1 MTTVDRGNKGK
12 YSGGKSNV
20 RWHIFLNMKQ
30 SMKYYSTH
38 THTHRERERERDKEV
53 KILLDNW
60 YRDSKTKFMKLESQ
74 D

>member
-12 YSGGKSNV
+12 YSGGKLNV
-20 RWHIFLNMKQ
+20 KWQISSTMKQ

-38 THTHRERERERDKEV
+38 THTHTHTHKEV

-60 YRDSKTKFMKLESQ
+60 YRDSQIKFIKQ
-74 D
+74 NHRTNQ